1 VRGIVAVLGATLILA
16 GGSGEAG
23 AATLRAEYRFHG
35 SLASEVPGAPELA
48 NIGRGNRFAIER
60 IDGLGRH
67 QVLRFPEGNG
77 LSLSRPGLV
86 DPANNS
92 VMMVFRL
99 AETHGYR
106 RILDFAGGTSDTGLY
121 NLDGRLALYGGRDGS
136 DASAGAVLT
145 NSYTQVTL
153 TNAAAP
159 GDAEQVTAYVN
170 GDQVAAAKISKGF
183 DLSSGEMRFFRDNR
197 VRPFPG
203 EESSGAISCLLVFD
217 GTLTAD
223 EVKRVGSDPTLCPAP
238 RPTPGRAQASVT
250 GRPAAL
256 MSGGSVSVDTGLTVS
271 CPPGT
276 RPCAASGSVDTAQRR
291 ERGTA
296 PASRHLG
303 TTRFSV
309 PAGESRKV
317 QVRLSA
323 GGARALRDAGSLRVR
338 VSAQI
343 KPAEGKIKR
352 AQQTGT
358 IAAPRPPAFRP
369 GTYTGTTSQGL
380 PIVLS
385 VRGTAVRSVLFRW
398 RQRCDDGKTHT
409 NATVLEGRSRVR
421 HGRFLLKGRLN
432 SGGSAR
438 VSGELRG
445 TNASGTLF
453 RRGPSAS
460 GARCAVEEIKWSA
473 RATSVESGTSR

>member
-1 VRGIVAVLGATLILA
+1 VRGIVVALGATLILA
-16 GGSGEAG
+16 GGSGDAG
-23 AATLRAEYRFHG
+23 AATLRAEYRFRG
-35 SLASEVPGAPELA
+35 NLASEVPGAPELA
-48 NIGRGNRFAIER
+48 NIGEGNRFAFER

-77 LSLSRPGLV
+77 LSLATPGLV
-86 DPANNS
+86 NPANNS

-99 AETHGYR
+99 ADTHGYR

-121 NLDGRLALYGGRDGS
+121 NLDGRVALYGGHDGS
-136 DASAGAVLT
+136 DASEGTVLT

-183 DLSSGEMRFFRDNR
+183 DLSSREMRFFRDNR
-197 VRPFPG
+197 IGAYPG
-203 EESSGAISCLLVFD
+203 EESSGAISCILVFD

-223 EVKRVGSDPTLCPAP
+223 EVKQVGRDPMLCPAP
-238 RPTPGRAQASVT
+238 RPTPGRAKASVT
-250 GRPAAL
+250 GRPAAS
-256 MSGGSVSVDTGLTVS
+256 MTGDSISVDTGLTVS

-276 RPCAASGSVDTAQRR
+276 KPCAASGSVDTVQPRQQGA
-291 ERGTA
+291 A
-296 PASRHLG
+296 SASRHLG

-309 PAGESRKV
+309 PAGKSRDV

-323 GGARALRDAGSLRVR
+323 SGARALRDAGSLRVR

-343 KPAEGKIKR
+343 QPAEGRVAR
-352 AQQTGT
+352 AQQMGT
-358 IAAPRPPAFRP
+358 IAAPRPPAFRS

-380 PIVLS
+380 PIVLA

-409 NATVLEGRSRVR
+409 NATVLEGRSKVR
-421 HGRFLLKGRLN
+421 HGRFLLQGRLD
-432 SGGSAR
+432 SGGTAR
-438 VSGELRG
+438 VSGKLKG
-445 TNASGTLF
+445 PNASGTLF
-453 RRGPSAS
+453 RRGASAS
-460 GARCAVEEIKWSA
+460 GARCAVGKIKWNA
-473 RATSVESGTSR
+473 RATSIEAGTSR

>member
-1 VRGIVAVLGATLILA
+1 VILGATLILA
-16 GGSGEAG
+16 GGSADAG
-23 AATLRAEYRFHG
+23 AATLRAEYRFQG
-35 SLASEVPGAPELA
+35 SLASEVPGAPALA
-48 NIGRGNRFAIER
+48 NIGQGNRFAFER
-60 IDGLGRH
+60 INGLGRH

-77 LSLSRPGLV
+77 LSLSTPGLV

-92 VMMVFRL
+92 MLMVFRL

-121 NLDGRLALYGGRDGS
+121 NLDGRVALYGGRDGS
-136 DASAGAVLT
+136 DASEGTVLT

-183 DLSSGEMRFFRDNR
+183 GLSSGEMSFFRDNR
-197 VRPFPG
+197 VGAFPG
-203 EESSGAISCLLVFD
+203 EESSGAVSCILVFD

-223 EVKRVGSDPTLCPAP
+223 EVRRVGSDPFLCPAP
-238 RPTPGRAQASVT
+238 RPTSGRAEASVT

-256 MSGGSVSVDTGLTVS
+256 MTEGSISVDTGVTVS

-276 RPCAASGSVDTAQRR
+276 KPCAASGSIDTAQRR
-291 ERGTA
+291 QRGTA
-296 PASRHLG
+296 SVSRHLG
-303 TTRFSV
+303 TTRSSV

-323 GGARALRDAGSLRVR
+323 GGVRTLRDAGSLRVR
-338 VSAQI
+338 VSVQI
-343 KPAEGKIKR
+343 KPANGRTAR
-352 AQQTGT
+352 AQQRGT
-358 IAAPRPPAFRP
+358 IAAPRPPAFRS

-409 NATVLEGRSRVR
+409 NATALEGRSKVR

-432 SGGSAR
+432 SGGTAS
-438 VSGELRG
+438 VSGKLKG
-445 TNASGTLF
+445 ANASGTLL
-453 RRGPSAS
+453 RTGPSAA
-460 GARCAVEEIKWSA
+460 GAKCPVERIKWNA
-473 RATSVESGTSR
+473 RATSVEVGTSR